1 MNAEIIIQKFNI
13 LPENLQ
19 NQVSDYIEFLA
30 NKYLDNSKTGNDVN
44 ELPLETRQILNDCL
58 NDYLKNPGKVK
69 TWEQVENEIVQEHG
83 YEL

>member
-30 NKYLDNSKTGNDVN
+30 NKYLDNDITGNDVN

-69 TWEQVENEIVQEHG
+69 PWEQVENEIVQDHG